1 MSYSVTQESF
11 DSLASCG
18 VEPNRLS
25 WDCFFV
31 LPVWVKVWWQNFGGE
46 EELYLVAVRQ
56 ADKITGI
63 APLMIKDGTASF
75 LGSTDVSDCL
85 DFVITP
91 GLERDFFTVLL
102 DDLKQKGVSNLD
114 LKSLRPDSTVLNHLV
129 NIARERGYEV
139 FSQPEDFSLEVVLPS
154 TWEEYLAILT
164 TKQRHEV
171 RRKLRRLLEAGKI
184 DYRIIEDREAVNKAM
199 DTFLKMFSESRS
211 DKAAFLTGQREVFF
225 RALANSLAEAG
236 LLRLGILEVDSVPAA
251 MVMCFDYNDCIYLYN
266 SGYDGQYDPLSVGLL
281 SKVLYIKESIQKGKK
296 KFDFLRGNETYK
308 HHLGGREI
316 PLHSCRITIK

>member
-164 TKQRHEV
+164 AKQRHEV

-184 DYRIIEDREAVNKAM
+184 DYRIIEDREALIK
-199 DTFLKMFSESRS
+199 LW
-211 DKAAFLTGQREVFF
+211 
-225 RALANSLAEAG
+225 
-236 LLRLGILEVDSVPAA
+236 ILS
-251 MVMCFDYNDCIYLYN
+251 
-266 SGYDGQYDPLSVGLL
+266 
-281 SKVLYIKESIQKGKK
+281 
-296 KFDFLRGNETYK
+296 
-308 HHLGGREI
+308 
-316 PLHSCRITIK
+316 